1 MIFVLLPSMNR
12 LLSHMASFVCCSS
25 AFWKLTGRSMPS
37 LCLSSCLAQ
46 SWSSYN
52 LPLSKMDSH
61 VSLKRTASVHFCNL
75 VEPQASSKMAAPTA
89 DMHYGIWVL
98 TDEVHRLPSAN
109 VGAIS
114 ERLWPE
120 CLGCFPHGW
129 HKSALSAALRQTE
142 LVESAAEPVGERNQ
156 KRTDRLEP
164 VAIVLMISLM

>member
-1 MIFVLLPSMNR
+1 
-12 LLSHMASFVCCSS
+12 
-25 AFWKLTGRSMPS
+25 
-37 LCLSSCLAQ
+37 
-46 SWSSYN
+46 
-52 LPLSKMDSH
+52 
-61 VSLKRTASVHFCNL
+61 
-75 VEPQASSKMAAPTA
+75 MAALTA

-98 TDEVHRLPSAN
+98 TDEAHRLPSAN

-156 KRTDRLEP
+156 KRKDRLEP
-164 VAIVLMISLM
+164 VAVVLMISLMKCGFSSAAFYQIYSRLEVVILVREV